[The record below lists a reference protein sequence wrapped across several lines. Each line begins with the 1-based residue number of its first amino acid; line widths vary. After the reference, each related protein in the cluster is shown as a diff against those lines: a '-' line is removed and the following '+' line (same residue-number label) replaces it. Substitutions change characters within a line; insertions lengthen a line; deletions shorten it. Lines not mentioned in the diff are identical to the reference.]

1 MARRPTG
8 GAAGVGRVAA
18 QARGLVAHSS
28 GSGAEAGGGPSC
40 GDPYPAPGAAPGLG
54 GSSGE
59 QPGQVR
65 GAGVGAGCPGRV
77 KAFQAEISQQ
87 KAGSASEL
95 KFKC

>member
-28 GSGAEAGGGPSC
+28 GSRAETGGGQSC

-59 QPGQVR
+59 QPGQAG

>member
-18 QARGLVAHSS
+18 QARRLVAHSS
-28 GSGAEAGGGPSC
+28 GSGAVAGGGPNC